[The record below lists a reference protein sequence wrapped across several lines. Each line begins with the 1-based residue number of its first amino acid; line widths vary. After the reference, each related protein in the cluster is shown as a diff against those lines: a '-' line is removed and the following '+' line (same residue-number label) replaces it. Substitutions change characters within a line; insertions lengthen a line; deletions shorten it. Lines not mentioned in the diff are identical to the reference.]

1 MLEMPVNSIKIGN
14 QKSLVMIIPH
24 YYIIRKT
31 GQNRETLDF
40 TGVLADSFFLKIN
53 AQKYTI
59 HNKKNEICVVKA
71 CKINGFKSFLK
82 AIFSCWSQIIL
93 LQT

>member
-31 GQNRETLDF
+31 GQSPTALDF
-40 TGVLADSFFLKIN
+40 TGL
-53 AQKYTI
+53 
-59 HNKKNEICVVKA
+59 
-71 CKINGFKSFLK
+71 
-82 AIFSCWSQIIL
+82 
-93 LQT
+93 